1 MPQNAGNPR
10 ARSVRT
16 LRENRLIVIFVRFMD
31 QSGYILLL
39 ILDLLFTVGI
49 SFLCSILE
57 AVLMSTPISYITMR
71 EEEGFRPATRFKKYK
86 TSIDRPIAAI
96 LAMNTIANTFGASLV
111 GVFTA
116 RAFGSTWV
124 GVMSAV
130 VTLLILVVSEIIPKT
145 LGTNRYKRLMGFTT
159 AGISFLL
166 VIMWP
171 FVELIQLIQNSLS
184 REDDDV
190 SVSREEVS
198 AMANVGEEEGELDK
212 DENKVIQN
220 ILRLDEIKAYDA
232 MTPRVVCSVAPEDM
246 TLREYFENEDF
257 EHHSRIPLYAE
268 SPEYITGYIL
278 RDDALED
285 LAEDKFDKKL
295 GDIKRQISFFNEEA
309 NLDEIWQALLRSR
322 EQIALI
328 IDDYGSFQGVLTLE
342 DIIETVFGLEI
353 MDEMD
358 EVSDMQQYAKDRWQ
372 KRQKRYRKVTIPGES
387 K

>member
-1 MPQNAGNPR
+1 
-10 ARSVRT
+10 
-16 LRENRLIVIFVRFMD
+16 
-31 QSGYILLL
+31 
-39 ILDLLFTVGI
+39 
-49 SFLCSILE
+49 
-57 AVLMSTPISYITMR
+57 
-71 EEEGFRPATRFKKYK
+71 
-86 TSIDRPIAAI
+86 
-96 LAMNTIANTFGASLV
+96 MNTIANTFGASLV

-116 RAFGSTWV
+116 KAFGNNWV
-124 GVMSAV
+124 GLMSAV
-130 VTLLILVVSEIIPKT
+130 VTLLILIVSEIIPKT
-145 LGTNRYKRLMGFTT
+145 IGTNRYKRLMGFTA
-159 AGISFLL
+159 AGIRFLL

-171 FVELIQLIQNSLS
+171 FVELIQLIQKSLS

-190 SVSREEVS
+190 TVSREEVS
-198 AMANVGEEEGELDK
+198 AMANVGEEEGVLDSG
-212 DENKVIQN
+212 ENKVIQN
-220 ILRLDEIKAYDA
+220 IMRLDEIKAYDA

-309 NLDEIWQALLRSR
+309 NLDEIWQALLHSR

-372 KRQKRYRKVTIPGES
+372 KRQKRYRKVTIPGER

>member
-1 MPQNAGNPR
+1 M
-10 ARSVRT
+10 SHSSYIF
-16 LRENRLIVIFVRFMD
+16 LLIV
-31 QSGYILLL
+31 
-39 ILDLLFTVGI
+39 DLLFTVGI

-57 AVLMSTPISYITMR
+57 AVLMSTPISYISMR
-71 EEEGFRPATRFKKYK
+71 EEEGYRPAKRFKKYK
-86 TSIDRPIAAI
+86 TGIDRPIAAI

-116 RAFGSTWV
+116 RAFGNSWV
-124 GVMSAV
+124 GFMSAV

-145 LGTNRYKRLMGFTT
+145 IGTNRYKRLMGFTT
-159 AGISFLL
+159 WGISLLL
-166 VIMWP
+166 VLMWP
-171 FVELIQLIQNSLS
+171 FVELIQFIQKSLA
-184 REDDDV
+184 RDDDDTT
-190 SVSREEVS
+190 VSREEVS
-198 AMANVGEEEGELDK
+198 AIANVGEEEGVLDK
-212 DENKVIQN
+212 GENKVIQN
-220 ILRLDEIKAYDA
+220 IMRLDEIKAYDA
-232 MTPRVVCSVAPEDM
+232 MTPRVVCSVAPESM

-285 LAEDKFDKKL
+285 LAEDKFDKTLK
-295 GDIKRQISFFNEEA
+295 DIKREISYFNEES
-309 NLDEIWQALLRSR
+309 NLDEIWEALLRSR

-353 MDEMD
+353 MDESD

-372 KRQKRYRKVTIPGES
+372 KRQKRYKKITIP
-387 K
+387 KDDR